1 MSTEIMNY
9 DEEFKKI
16 AEQTRHALTTAKI
29 NFISTK
35 GKLFTLL
42 DGTTTPKIACII
54 VDFIRIN
61 SLMPPYNPNVRT
73 NPKCWAFGRD
83 DSTLAPSP
91 NSPAIQAPTCADC
104 AQNKYGSAQN
114 GGRGKACA
122 NTYRIAVV
130 PPDATIDSDI
140 AMIKISPTGLDRWRR
155 YVNQTET
162 AFGAGG
168 FCKVVTQISFDPNRD
183 YPSLIFS
190 AIERI
195 KHPEVILALCKR
207 AQEEILV
214 EPNRD

>member
-1 MSTEIMNY
+1 MSTELMNY
-9 DEEFKKI
+9 EEEFKKI

-29 NFISTK
+29 NFISIK

-42 DGTTTPKIACII
+42 DGTTTPKIACVI

-61 SLMPPYNPNVRT
+61 TLMPPYNPNVKV

-83 DSTLAPSP
+83 DTALTPSS
-91 NSPAIQAPTCADC
+91 NSPAIQAATCAEC
-104 AQNKYGSAQN
+104 PQNKYGSATN
-114 GGRGKACA
+114 GSRGKACA
-122 NTYRIAVV
+122 NTYRLAIA
-130 PPDATIDSDI
+130 PPDATIDSDL
-140 AMIKISPTGLDRWRR
+140 AMLKVSPTGLERWRR
-155 YVNQTET
+155 YVGQTEL

-168 FCKVVTQISFDPNRD
+168 FCKVITQITFDPNRD

-190 AIERI
+190 ALEPI
-195 KHPEVILALCKR
+195 KHPEIILALCKR